1 MQIND
6 IVSGINAKLAGETL
20 TFSEL
25 KLFLD
30 EVVDDINTELNACFP
45 VFSEYTAG
53 EEYDAFPDNYIRSVV
68 FTGAAAKFY
77 ETDEE
82 GMLTATQYM
91 YDYRDR
97 LFIMKRDY
105 SLSVPDE
112 YQADRKA
119 YLIGAPNRE
128 PVLES
133 SYWQSW

>member
-6 IVSGINAKLAGETL
+6 VVSGVNAKLAGETL
-20 TFSEL
+20 TFNEL

-30 EVVDDINTELNACFP
+30 ETVDDINSELNAQFP
-45 VFSEYTAG
+45 VFSAFNAGDEYTAI
-53 EEYDAFPDNYIRSVV
+53 PDNYIRSVV
-68 FTGAAAKFY
+68 FTGAAVKFY

-82 GMLTATQYM
+82 GIMTAQQYS

-105 SLSVPDE
+105 SYSVPDE

-119 YLIGAPNRE
+119 YLPGAPSQD
-128 PVLES
+128 PVLETL
-133 SYWQSW
+133 YQGWW